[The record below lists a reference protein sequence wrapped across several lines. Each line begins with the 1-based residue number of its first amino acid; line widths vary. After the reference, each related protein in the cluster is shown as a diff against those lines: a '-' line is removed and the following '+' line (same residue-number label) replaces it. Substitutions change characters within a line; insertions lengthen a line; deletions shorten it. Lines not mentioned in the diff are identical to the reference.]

1 VEVVVLATVF
11 TPKPNMGFG
20 VESVDVLVLVTEA
33 VVEVVVV
40 KPVKTGAIVAAV
52 VTEVA
57 VCLKEKGVKDREVGG
72 PMLPKMGLKVGVVVL
87 VVVGRVEL
95 EEAGVVAEGLEGREL
110 LLSLLGGTRKMGLNM
125 GEAEDTPGAAGEEEA
140 AGEEG
145 RGGWL
150 LGIPNT
156 MLGLGVGARA
166 GGSWVLSDVSVC
178 SVGGDLVSVTVVME
192 EAGASPRKVSVD
204 FESEEVPGRG
214 AGSEEPRGAGRL
226 GVFGGEG
233 AEEVATSA
241 DSGRRKRKVSPAD
254 FHTMVLS
261 MGVLY
266 GSYLDRPHS
275 QSKDAPCLLAQLH
288 GEL

>member
-1 VEVVVLATVF
+1 
-11 TPKPNMGFG
+11 
-20 VESVDVLVLVTEA
+20 
-33 VVEVVVV
+33 
-40 KPVKTGAIVAAV
+40 
-52 VTEVA
+52 
-57 VCLKEKGVKDREVGG
+57 
-72 PMLPKMGLKVGVVVL
+72 
-87 VVVGRVEL
+87 
-95 EEAGVVAEGLEGREL
+95 
-110 LLSLLGGTRKMGLNM
+110 
-125 GEAEDTPGAAGEEEA
+125 
-140 AGEEG
+140 
-145 RGGWL
+145 
-150 LGIPNT
+150 